1 MTSSQD
7 SSPVTWSDLIDAAA
21 STREVL
27 DMVRNYLDLWDS
39 RQIEL
44 LPPQCRPPVHF
55 IQPED
60 VVNYAFEVVRHH
72 CGAGSSDPNV
82 AHLAAFFGNAARRI
96 AVLMSD
102 RSRPLAANEALRSSL
117 KD

>member
-1 MTSSQD
+1 MTSSED
-7 SSPVTWSDLIDAAA
+7 KSPVTWHDLIEGAA
-21 STREVL
+21 STRDVL
-27 DMVRNYLDLWDS
+27 DTVRNYLDLWDS

-44 LPPQCRPPVHF
+44 LPAACRPPVHF

-72 CGAGSSDPNV
+72 CGAGSNDPNV

-96 AVLMSD
+96 AVLMGE
-102 RSRPLAANEALRSSL
+102 RSRPTAANEALRNLL